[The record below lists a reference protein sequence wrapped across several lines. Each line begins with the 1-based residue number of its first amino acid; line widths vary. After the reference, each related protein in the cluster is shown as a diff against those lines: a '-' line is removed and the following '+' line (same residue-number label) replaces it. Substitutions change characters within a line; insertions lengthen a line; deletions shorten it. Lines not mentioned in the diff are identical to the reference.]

1 MKGRT
6 PAFAYLRVSGKGQVQ
21 GDGFD
26 RQRDAVHRFAKLNSY
41 EIIEEFRDEGV
52 SGSRELASRPGLAR
66 LLDRIESNGVKTI
79 LVERA
84 DRLARDLMVNEVIV
98 HQFTRL
104 GARVMTSDGADLA
117 ADENEPTKTLI
128 RQVLAAVSQFEKSV
142 IVLKLRAARER
153 VKRRSGR
160 CEGRKPFG
168 FYPGEAPI
176 LDRIQR
182 LRRKQRLQPRM
193 SFAAIARIL
202 NTDRVP
208 SRTGRPWAPG
218 SVHAIIR
225 RLGNGP
231 SI

>member
-1 MKGRT
+1 MRCRT

-26 RQRDAVHRFAKLNSY
+26 RQRDAVHRFAKLNSF
-41 EIIEEFRDEGV
+41 EIIEEFLDEGV
-52 SGSRELASRPGLAR
+52 SGSKELASRPGLAR
-66 LLDRIESNGVKTI
+66 LLDRIESNGVKSI

-104 GARVMTSDGADLA
+104 GARVLTSDGADLA

-128 RQVLAAVSQFEKSV
+128 RQVLAAVSQFDKSV
-142 IVLKLRAARER
+142 VVLKLRAARER

-168 FYPGEAPI
+168 YYPGEAAT
-176 LDRIQR
+176 LERIRQ
-182 LRRKQRLQPRM
+182 LRRKPRQEPRM
-193 SFAAIARIL
+193 SFAAIARML
-202 NTDRVP
+202 NAEGIS
-208 SRTGRPWAPG
+208 SRSGRPWAPG

-225 RLGNGP
+225 RVGNGS

>member
-1 MKGRT
+1 MRGIT
-6 PAFAYLRVSGKGQVQ
+6 LAFAYLRVSGKGQVQ

-26 RQRDAVHRFAKLNSY
+26 RQRDAVHRFARLNSL
-41 EIIEEFRDEGV
+41 EIIEEFLDEGV
-52 SGSRELASRPGLAR
+52 SGSKELASRPGLAR

-104 GARVMTSDGADLA
+104 GARVLTSDGADLA

-128 RQVLAAVSQFEKSV
+128 RQVLAAVSQFDKSV
-142 IVLKLRAARER
+142 VVLKLRAARER

-168 FYPGEAPI
+168 FYPGEAAT
-176 LDRIQR
+176 LERIKR
-182 LRRKQRLQPRM
+182 LRRKPKNARRL
-193 SFAAIARIL
+193 SLLAIAGVLNAERIR
-202 NTDRVP
+202 T
-208 SRTGRPWAPG
+208 RTGRPWAPG
-218 SVHAIIR
+218 TVYAILK
-225 RLGNGP
+225 RLDAK
-231 SI
+231 